1 MYYTGTCDILTDYRD
16 TFMTPANTCLQLET
30 CAKGLQINARAIQL
44 AIINDELE
52 IHYQP
57 RYHSTSG
64 QAGIL
69 EALVRWQHP
78 VHGLLTPD
86 KFITHAEEH
95 GLICLLGLWVFEQSC
110 KDIQLLRKQLKHKV
124 KIAVNVSL
132 LQCEDKLH
140 AQKIFEICKKHKLDL
155 SDFEFEL
162 TESENIRSR
171 SSILRFCHTLTALG
185 AEISLDDFGTCYSP
199 LNNLCDLPVSYIK
212 IDRCFTRKIG
222 NGSRSEILIQ
232 HLIKLAHE
240 MKIKV
245 VAEGV
250 EHAYQRDLLITMG
263 CDQLQGF
270 HMCKPLMPQ
279 FISAEHINMRSN

>member
-1 MYYTGTCDILTDYRD
+1 MCNNLNNHRD
-16 TFMTPANTCLQLET
+16 TFMTPVNTCLQLET
-30 CAKGLQINARAIQL
+30 HTNCQQVNARAIQT
-44 AIINDELE
+44 AIMNDELE
-52 IHYQP
+52 VHYQP
-57 RYHSTSG
+57 RYNCTSG
-64 QAGIL
+64 KADIV

-78 VHGLLTPD
+78 VLGMLTPD
-86 KFITHAEEH
+86 KFIAAAEEH
-95 GLICLLGLWVFEQSC
+95 GLICLLGLRVFEQC
-110 KDIQLLRKQLKHKV
+110 CRDIQLLRKQLEHKV

-140 AQKIFEICKKHKLDL
+140 AQKIFEICKKHELDL

-171 SSILRFCHTLTALG
+171 SSVLRFCHTLTALG

>member
-1 MYYTGTCDILTDYRD
+1 
-16 TFMTPANTCLQLET
+16 MTAANTCLQLET
-30 CAKGLQINARAIQL
+30 CSQDRQINAVDLQR
-44 AIINDELE
+44 AIINDELVV
-52 IHYQP
+52 HYQP
-57 RYHSTSG
+57 RYQCTSG
-64 QAGIL
+64 HADIL

-78 VHGLLTPD
+78 TLGMLTPD
-86 KFITHAEEH
+86 KFIAAAEEF
-95 GLICLLGLWVFEQSC
+95 GLICLLGLRVFEQCC
-110 KDIQLLRKQLKHKV
+110 KDIHQLRKQLKQKV

-140 AQKIFEICKKHKLDL
+140 AQKIFDICEKHNLDL

-162 TESENIRSR
+162 TESENIKNR
-171 SSILRFCHTLTALG
+171 SSVLRFCNILTALG

-199 LNNLCDLPVSYIK
+199 LNNLCDMPDSYIK
-212 IDRCFTRKIG
+212 VDRCYTKKIG

-270 HMCKPLMPQ
+270 HMCRPLMPQ
-279 FISAEHINMRSN
+279 LLTAAHIDMQ